1 MLRFW
6 PSLLSGLLFFK
17 ETRGFT
23 SLNGECLSSSPE
35 QVPHASL
42 TGEGL
47 WYLPMCFVC
56 DGQLWFAAFPKAE
69 NELVRVVVFS
79 VGSCPFKGCP

>member
-1 MLRFW
+1 MCQGMLRFW

-23 SLNGECLSSSPE
+23 SLNGECLSSSTE

-42 TGEGL
+42 TGEEGKAKDKL
-47 WYLPMCFVC
+47 VIC
-56 DGQLWFAAFPKAE
+56 GQLLDQSWIS
-69 NELVRVVVFS
+69 NEVSMETQKDRD
-79 VGSCPFKGCP
+79 